1 MIAMIRR
8 GLWRLR
14 GFLFLA
20 PAATKLAALCLI
32 IFLIQQTAARVDF
45 VNVYGYR
52 FSYAHALTSC
62 FSLNWPLLS
71 QGFLWQPV
79 TYMFLH
85 ASWLHLGLNMLTVLL
100 FGSGLE
106 CEIGGRRFWQVFL
119 MGGVIGG
126 IGWLAM
132 TALLPHLP
140 PLAALTH
147 WMPQALRHWLDAG
160 GAEGRTLDNGLC
172 IGASGGV
179 FALIGAY
186 AALFPKRVV
195 YVLLVFI
202 PVKLKARSLAWLLGA
217 LTVAEAVFVQSQVAY
232 AAHLA
237 GCLAGYLYGMRLRR
251 LGYADEEE

>member
-1 MIAMIRR
+1 M
-8 GLWRLR
+8 
-14 GFLFLA
+14 A
-20 PAATKLAALCLI
+20 PAATKLVAVCAVV
-32 IFLIQQTAARVDF
+32 FLIQQAVARVDF

-52 FSYAHALTSC
+52 FSYGHALTSC

-71 QGFLWQPV
+71 QGFLWQPA

-100 FGSGLE
+100 FGAGLE
-106 CEIGGRRFWQVFL
+106 FEIGGRRFWHVFL
-119 MGGVIGG
+119 MGGVVGG

-140 PLAALTH
+140 SAEALTR
-147 WMPQALRHWLDAG
+147 WMPQVVRHWLGAG
-160 GAEGRTLDNGLC
+160 GSEGRTLDSALC
-172 IGASGGV
+172 MGASGGV

-202 PVKLKARSLAWLLGA
+202 PVKLKARSLALLLGG
-217 LTVAEAVFVQSQVAY
+217 LTVAEAVFIQSQVAY

-251 LGYADEEE
+251 LDVGDEDA